1 MNRFTALI
9 QKQYLLNYSDEQ
21 EFQEV
26 LREFLL
32 KYKEQEED
40 QYIQD
45 IYYKLLNFMIT
56 YFFQQQA
63 EVLY

>member
-9 QKQYLLNYSDEQ
+9 QKQHLLNYSDEQ

-32 KYKEQEED
+32 KHEEQEED
-40 QYIQD
+40 QYI
-45 IYYKLLNFMIT
+45 
-56 YFFQQQA
+56 
-63 EVLY
+63 

>member
-9 QKQYLLNYSDEQ
+9 QKQHLLNYSDEQ

-32 KYKEQEED
+32 KHKEQEED

-45 IYYKLLNFMIT
+45 IYHELLNFMIT
-56 YFFQQQA
+56 CFFQQQA

>member
-1 MNRFTALI
+1 
-9 QKQYLLNYSDEQ
+9 LNYSDEQ

-45 IYYKLLNFMIT
+45 IYYESLNFMIT